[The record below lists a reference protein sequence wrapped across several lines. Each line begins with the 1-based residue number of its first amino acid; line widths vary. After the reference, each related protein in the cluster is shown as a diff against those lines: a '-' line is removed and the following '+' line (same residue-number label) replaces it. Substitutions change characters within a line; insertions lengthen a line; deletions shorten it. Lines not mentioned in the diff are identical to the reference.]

1 MIEQHRPP
9 AVRGY
14 SLIQTGLPVEKMY
27 VYRGDGTD
35 QLQDEYLRIPLE
47 KPRAE
52 RSTQEWTHGANMPTN
67 YRRCKI
73 ARGKA
78 CESCRLAY
86 NEYWREYRA
95 KKARDRK

>member
-35 QLQDEYLRIPLE
+35 QLEDEYLRVPLE

-52 RSTQEWTHGANMPTN
+52 RRKPKSVCGTNGGYRAHRKRGEEACDDCLAARRERKRQE
-67 YRRCKI
+67 
-73 ARGKA
+73 
-78 CESCRLAY
+78 
-86 NEYWREYRA
+86 RA
-95 KKARDRK
+95 KKSGAEK